1 MISSPRI
8 EASFINSGSGSQD
21 LKGLEIS
28 CDDKS
33 ILHNFKYVV
42 STPSDTTTTTISLP
56 NNPRR
61 TPNHLPTSLE
71 SLIPSTTP
79 KEGYKISATPRSRVL
94 QLEIPS
100 TTSDQAPKLSERPR
114 FVVVRNPAN
123 RVDLLCP

>member
-1 MISSPRI
+1 LSPPLRI
-8 EASFINSGSGSQD
+8 PPPPPF
-21 LKGLEIS
+21 
-28 CDDKS
+28 
-33 ILHNFKYVV
+33 
-42 STPSDTTTTTISLP
+42 PSPTIHVALQITS
-56 NNPRR
+56 
-61 TPNHLPTSLE
+61 PTSLE